1 MKILGIISEYNP
13 FHNGHKYQIE
23 RAKELCG
30 ADAVVA
36 VMSGNY
42 VQRGDISVFEKK
54 VRAKSA
60 LLNGVDL
67 VIELPS
73 SMALSSAERFAFCGI
88 SLLNAIGTDFVSF
101 GIEDDSLSVLKKAAQ
116 LLCDE
121 PSEYKKLLAE
131 NLGKGFSFAVS
142 RHNALSSLITNSSA
156 SLSSPNNILAL
167 EYLKAIIK
175 TNSPITP
182 IPVKRCDNGF
192 HSEAPN
198 GSFISASAL
207 RNMIFNRQP
216 IDAFIPSN
224 VLNLYQSSRIH
235 SIVSMEKSVCASL
248 CRLSADE
255 IRQIP
260 DVSEG
265 LENKIL
271 KSAFESSGFE
281 ELCDKIKSKRYARSR
296 IRRILLCS
304 FLGITKSDLQNPSY
318 IKILDFNRQGQMLLN
333 KIKQETSLP
342 LVKNFNQIRKTG
354 NSNIE
359 LLWKKEL
366 IFDKIYDLF

>member
-1 MKILGIISEYNP
+1 
-13 FHNGHKYQIE
+13 
-23 RAKELCG
+23 
-30 ADAVVA
+30 
-36 VMSGNY
+36 
-42 VQRGDISVFEKK
+42 
-54 VRAKSA
+54 
-60 LLNGVDL
+60 
-67 VIELPS
+67 
-73 SMALSSAERFAFCGI
+73 
-88 SLLNAIGTDFVSF
+88 
-101 GIEDDSLSVLKKAAQ
+101 
-116 LLCDE
+116 
-121 PSEYKKLLAE
+121 
-131 NLGKGFSFAVS
+131 
-142 RHNALSSLITNSSA
+142 
-156 SLSSPNNILAL
+156 
-167 EYLKAIIK
+167 
-175 TNSPITP
+175 
-182 IPVKRCDNGF
+182 
-192 HSEAPN
+192 
-198 GSFISASAL
+198 
-207 RNMIFNRQP
+207 MIFNRQP